1 MPAKRCLLVAL
12 FSLLVA
18 TSCDQDDGLLGPGSI
33 DPDVAAAAATITAG
47 DMFRLIAHLASDE
60 MAGRDTPSPGLEA
73 AAGYV
78 ADEFAALGLQPGATT
93 GTFIQRFPIEVE
105 MLDTETGQTAIFT
118 AAVPNVVAILP
129 GSHPVLRDTYVVFS
143 AHMDHIGVGTA
154 DASGDS
160 IYNGA
165 DDDASGTAALIEVAE
180 AFASL
185 ETAPSRSIIF
195 LAVSG
200 EEKGLL
206 GSRYYVD
213 HPTVPIES
221 IVADVNADMISRN
234 SPDSIAVM
242 GQEYS
247 SLGRLLRRVVTNHP
261 EVQLFVAGDLWP
273 GEDLFFGSDHFS
285 FVRKG
290 IPALWFFAGTHE
302 DYHEL
307 SDEVETINTDK
318 AARVA
323 RLIFFTM
330 HEIANAAEA
339 PTWTDTSF
347 FDP

>member
-1 MPAKRCLLVAL
+1 MPAKRCLLAPLVV
-12 FSLLVA
+12 FLVA
-18 TSCDQDDGLLGPGSI
+18 TSCDQDDGPLGPGSV
-33 DPDVAAAAATITAG
+33 DPNVTAAAATITAG

-60 MAGRDTPSPGLEA
+60 MGGRDTTSPGLEA
-73 AAGYV
+73 AASYLAGAF
-78 ADEFAALGLQPGATT
+78 ADLGLRPGATS
-93 GTFIQRFPIEVE
+93 FVQRFPIEVE
-105 MLDTETGQTAIFT
+105 AFDAETGQTAMVT
-118 AAVPNVVAILP
+118 AGAPNVVAILP

-143 AHMDHIGVGTA
+143 AHMDHLGVGTA

-185 ETAPSRSIIF
+185 EFAPSRSLIF

-206 GSRYYVD
+206 GSRYFAD
-213 HPTVPIES
+213 HPTVPIGS

-234 SPDSIAVM
+234 SPDSIAVI

-247 SLGRLLRRVVTNHP
+247 SLGRILRRVVAGHP
-261 EVQLFVAGDLWP
+261 EVHLVVAGDLWS
-273 GEDLFFGSDHFS
+273 EENLFFRSDHFS
-285 FVRKG
+285 FVRKE

-307 SDEVETINTDK
+307 SDEVETIDADK

-323 RLIFFTM
+323 RLIFFTV
-330 HEIANAAEA
+330 HEIANAVQT
-339 PTWTDTSF
+339 PSWIDTSF
-347 FDP
+347 LDP

>member
-1 MPAKRCLLVAL
+1 MLVTRCLPVAL
-12 FSLLVA
+12 VFLLVA
-18 TSCDQDDGLLGPGSI
+18 TSCDQGDGPLGPGSV
-33 DPDVAAAAATITAG
+33 DPIVAAAAATITAA
-47 DMFRLIAHLASDE
+47 DMFRLIAHLSSDE
-60 MAGRDTPSPGLEA
+60 MGGRDTPSPGLEA
-73 AAGYV
+73 AASYLAG
-78 ADEFAALGLQPGATT
+78 EFAALGLRPGGTT

-105 MLDTETGQTAIFT
+105 VFDAETGQTAMVT
-118 AAVPNVVAILP
+118 AGAPNVVAILP
-129 GSHPVLRDTYVVFS
+129 GSHPMLRDRYVVFS
-143 AHMDHIGVGTA
+143 AHMDHLGVGTA

-180 AFASL
+180 AFAAL
-185 ETAPSRSIIF
+185 ETAPSRSLIF

-206 GSRYYVD
+206 GSRYYAG
-213 HPTVPIES
+213 HPTVPIGS

-234 SPDSIAVM
+234 SPDSITVI
-242 GQEYS
+242 GQDYS
-247 SLGRLLRRVVTNHP
+247 SLGRLLRRVVNRHP
-261 EVQLFVAGDLWP
+261 EVQLVVTGDVWP
-273 GEDLFFGSDHFS
+273 EENLFFRSDHFS
-285 FVRKG
+285 FVRKE

-307 SDEVETINTDK
+307 SDEVDSINAGK

-323 RLIFFTM
+323 QLIFFTV
-330 HEIANAAEA
+330 HEIANAAQT

>member
-1 MPAKRCLLVAL
+1 
-12 FSLLVA
+12 
-18 TSCDQDDGLLGPGSI
+18 
-33 DPDVAAAAATITAG
+33 
-47 DMFRLIAHLASDE
+47 MFGLIAHLASDE

-78 ADEFAALGLQPGATT
+78 AGEFAALGLRPGGTT

-105 MLDTETGQTAIFT
+105 VLDIETGQTAIVT
-118 AAVPNVVAILP
+118 AGAPNVVAILP
-129 GSHPVLRDTYVVFS
+129 GSHSVLRDTYVVFS

-185 ETAPSRSIIF
+185 ETAPSRSLMF

-206 GSRYYVD
+206 GSGYYAD
-213 HPTVPIES
+213 HPTVPIGS
-221 IVADVNADMISRN
+221 IVANVNADMISRN
-234 SPDSIAVM
+234 SPDSIAVI

-247 SLGRLLRRVVTNHP
+247 SLGRLLRRVVNNHP
-261 EVQLFVAGDLWP
+261 EVQLFVTGDLWP
-273 GEDLFFGSDHFS
+273 EENLFFRSDHFS
-285 FVRKG
+285 FVRNG

-307 SDEVETINTDK
+307 SDEVETIDTDK

-323 RLIFFTM
+323 RLIFLTV

-347 FDP
+347 FEP